1 MLRNTRIQD
10 RNGDGWLIPT
20 NGDKSTGI
28 LLKKEYPDP
37 RTLPALHG
45 SNHLTLSEI
54 IPGEYVEDTEVRISS
69 YSSSNIGRDE
79 YLMEA

>member
-1 MLRNTRIQD
+1 VIKVLEYCLKEN
-10 RNGDGWLIPT
+10 
-20 NGDKSTGI
+20 I
-28 LLKKEYPDP
+28 LTHEHFQHS
-37 RTLPALHG
+37 LHG